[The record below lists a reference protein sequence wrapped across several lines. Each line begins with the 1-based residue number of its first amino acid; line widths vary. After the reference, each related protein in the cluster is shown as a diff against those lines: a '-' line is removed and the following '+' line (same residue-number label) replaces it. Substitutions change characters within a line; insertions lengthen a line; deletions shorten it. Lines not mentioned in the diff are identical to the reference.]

1 MDLTNEIKLE
11 MFWTMLLARRLD
23 ERAWMLHRQG
33 RIDFHISGIGQEAA
47 QVGAA
52 FALRR
57 GYDWIAPYYR
67 DLALMIAVGYT
78 PQDFAL
84 SMMGK
89 REEPG
94 SGGRQMPSHWGLVR
108 QMSSAILRQS
118 PHSVSMQPVW
128 GWRSKCV
135 RKTRWY
141 SHRWEK
147 DPLRR
152 GNGMRRSTGRLSTSC
167 L

>member
-1 MDLTNEIKLE
+1 MELTNEMKLE

-94 SGGRQMPSHWGLVR
+94 SGGRQMPSHWGLAFGKCH
-108 QMSSAILRQS
+108 QPFCASSHTVC
-118 PHSVSMQPVW
+118 P
-128 GWRSKCV
+128 RSRCGAG
-135 RKTRWY
+135 
-141 SHRWEK
+141 
-147 DPLRR
+147 DQ
-152 GNGMRRSTGRLSTSC
+152 NA
-167 L
+167 